1 MRFIK
6 FSLIFISLSFFI
18 SSHAMAASKIKI
30 GVIDFQ
36 KILET
41 SSAGK
46 AAQVDIKKVGK
57 QLEADLKKKETEI
70 EAIKSRLDREALV
83 MSREM
88 REEKEREGRIKLN
101 DYKVLQ
107 KKSMA
112 EFKEME
118 ARSIV
123 RIQKEV
129 VDLVAKIGKRDNYT
143 LIVEKRE
150 GGVLWAPDSIDITDK
165 VIQEY
170 NADFAKNHKT
180 KK

>member
-1 MRFIK
+1 
-6 FSLIFISLSFFI
+6 
-18 SSHAMAASKIKI
+18 
-30 GVIDFQ
+30 
-36 KILET
+36 
-41 SSAGK
+41 
-46 AAQVDIKKVGK
+46 
-57 QLEADLKKKETEI
+57 
-70 EAIKSRLDREALV
+70 
-83 MSREM
+83 
-88 REEKEREGRIKLN
+88 
-101 DYKVLQ
+101 
-107 KKSMA
+107 MA

-129 VDLVAKIGKRDNYT
+129 VDLVARIGKRDNYT

>member
-1 MRFIK
+1 
-6 FSLIFISLSFFI
+6 
-18 SSHAMAASKIKI
+18 MAASKIKI

-101 DYKVLQ
+101 DY
-107 KKSMA
+107 
-112 EFKEME
+112 
-118 ARSIV
+118 
-123 RIQKEV
+123 
-129 VDLVAKIGKRDNYT
+129 
-143 LIVEKRE
+143 
-150 GGVLWAPDSIDITDK
+150 
-165 VIQEY
+165 
-170 NADFAKNHKT
+170 
-180 KK
+180 